1 MVKAEENRG
10 DVVPR
15 KRRLFRKPSLY
26 GHWKEI
32 TDENIDSGESGLPK
46 RRPLDE
52 IRKLYALDEGD
63 RSTDKRTDELSS
75 NSENLSRVT
84 PEHPLTFDNDNS
96 LDGLEA
102 VIKKIKS
109 KALDQ
114 LKPDKEN
121 VKNTPEENSSD
132 YDK

>member
-1 MVKAEENRG
+1 
-10 DVVPR
+10 VPR
-15 KRRLFRKPSLY
+15 KRRLFRKPSSY

-32 TDENIDSGESGLPK
+32 TDENIDSGESALPK

-52 IRKLYALDEGD
+52 IRKLYALDEGE
-63 RSTDKRTDELSS
+63 RSNDELSI
-75 NSENLSRVT
+75 NSENLSREN
-84 PEHPLTFDNDNS
+84 PEHPMTFDNDNS

-121 VKNTPEENSSD
+121 VKNAPEENTSD

>member
-1 MVKAEENRG
+1 M
-10 DVVPR
+10 PR

-26 GHWKEI
+26 GHWKEV
-32 TDENIDSGESGLPK
+32 TDENIDSGESALPK
-46 RRPLDE
+46 RKPLDE
-52 IRKLYALDEGD
+52 IRKLYALDDGD
-63 RSTDKRTDELSS
+63 RNINENSN
-75 NSENLSRVT
+75 NSENTSRE
-84 PEHPLTFDNDNS
+84 PREHPLTFENDNS

-121 VKNTPEENSSD
+121 VETNPKENSSD